1 MLEVECIRCGRKVLE
16 YEVWWLDEIP
26 YCERCI
32 RQARI
37 DEEVNAQEANN
48 EAQRKMTGK
57 RW

>member
-1 MLEVECIRCGRKVLE
+1 MDSCDECGRETDELE
-16 YEVWWLDEIP
+16 PYWEWWLCP
-26 YCERCI
+26 RCI

-37 DEEVNAQEANN
+37 DEEVNAQEAEN